1 MPGHVVPHVV
11 RGSLLHA
18 LAFQCAHAGPVAETA
33 GQSGYS
39 VSYEGAFPDTACRA
53 YGGYGCS
60 YGTRK
65 AGYDLDRIRKI
76 FAHAVQ
82 RKAVSK
88 EIAGKFVEYFCGA
101 VEVPQEVFVI
111 KATVSLQKGVSP

>member
-1 MPGHVVPHVV
+1 MAGTAAPTV
-11 RGSLLHA
+11 REKLDTPL
-18 LAFQCAHAGPVAETA
+18 TA
-33 GQSGYS
+33 GTVMEVTYKN
-39 VSYEGAFPDTACRA
+39 AA
-53 YGGYGCS
+53 
-60 YGTRK
+60 
-65 AGYDLDRIRKI
+65 DLDRIRKI

-82 RKAVSK
+82 RKAVAK